1 MYIVAVCGIM
11 EEETVPPSA
20 STERPGVTLL
30 KSWLNKNMKVLMSD
44 GRVLVGI
51 FLCTDRWAAAALH
64 SVSCD
69 HVTVARSGNLIIG
82 SCNEYTGDPDL
93 DTEPRLLG
101 LAMVPGHH
109 IAKLW
114 VDADSN
120 TARPNSPALEDELDI
135 MDK

>member
-1 MYIVAVCGIM
+1 MPHDEALQISYIFRYNPYPSVYVKSYIVAACGIM
-11 EEETVPPSA
+11 EEEAVPPSA

-69 HVTVARSGNLIIG
+69 QVTV
-82 SCNEYTGDPDL
+82 
-93 DTEPRLLG
+93 
-101 LAMVPGHH
+101 PGPG
-109 IAKLW
+109 
-114 VDADSN
+114 
-120 TARPNSPALEDELDI
+120 T
-135 MDK
+135 